1 MICQIFT
8 FIIMQSLCNI
18 FLFCLQ
24 NEPNLRL
31 QGFEQFKWQRR
42 KVWTQMKSR
51 LKETCRKVELWKKD
65 LKKIEGN
72 FGTGVVAYFLF
83 LKWLLFLNI
92 FIFTLIFLFVVLPSI
107 LFASE
112 FTVGCDDVEA
122 EECCSL
128 IYQNQSTQDSLL
140 ILDLIQGSGRI
151 ERTRLFY
158 GFYVNQTFNY
168 QIDGFD
174 LYYNLPLAYI
184 SAAIAYFIISL
195 VAIVKSAAKG
205 FKERLVEG
213 EGQFYQYCNL
223 VFGGWDFCIHN
234 EKSASIKHKAIYN
247 EIKGLLESERLE
259 EERQNRTRQEK
270 IKLILVRILINLI
283 VLVVL
288 CACGVGI
295 YFVFDFS
302 TTKLKE
308 IEGNSTITYISV
320 GDFDNIQ
327 QLILEFLPSLVIVGL
342 NVILPFIFKYL
353 VTFEHYNPVFV
364 IRLTLV
370 RTVFLRLSSLMV
382 LYASLFAK
390 VSCKPEGTDVC
401 ASSECSTP
409 ICWETYVGQQIYKL
423 VLTDFATSIL
433 ITFFINFPRALIAK
447 HINNKFARIIG
458 EQTFDLPKHVLDVIY
473 LQTLCWIGSF
483 FTPLLP
489 LIYIILGVFV
499 FYIKKFACLVNSKP
513 SSTIYRAS
521 RSNSMFMIVLLVS
534 YTVCAIL
541 PIAYVVAELS
551 PSRACGP
558 FRGLE
563 SMWSTVIDAFVLTP
577 SWLQNFIFFLSTA
590 GFAIPV
596 LIILLLLLYYYSA
609 VNSANRHMVTVLKNQ
624 LVLEGHD
631 KQFLLD
637 RLSMFIKQQQE
648 NQKRLRHAEMLRDT
662 ERNASSN

>member
-1 MICQIFT
+1 MWAQ
-8 FIIMQSLCNI
+8 
-18 FLFCLQ
+18 
-24 NEPNLRL
+24 
-31 QGFEQFKWQRR
+31 
-42 KVWTQMKSR
+42 
-51 LKETCRKVELWKKD
+51 LKTRIKESCRKIEIWKRD
-65 LKKIEGN
+65 LKTIEGN
-72 FGTGVVAYFLF
+72 FGTGIVAYFLF

-92 FIFTLIFLFVVLPSI
+92 LIFMFIFIFIVLPSI
-107 LFASE
+107 LFADE
-112 FTVGCDDVEA
+112 FTVACPDVA
-122 EECCSL
+122 GDECCSL
-128 IYQNQSTQDSLL
+128 IYHNQSTQDSLL
-140 ILDLIQGSGRI
+140 ILDLVQGSGRM

-158 GFYVNQTFNY
+158 GFYVNETFEY
-168 QIDGFD
+168 QISNANM
-174 LYYNLPLAYI
+174 YYNFPLAYI
-184 SAAIAYFIISL
+184 FVTVLYFIVSL

-270 IKLILVRILINLI
+270 VKLFLIRILVNLI
-283 VLVVL
+283 VVAVL

-295 YFVFDFS
+295 YFAFDFS

-308 IEGNSTITYISV
+308 IDNINDTLYVSV
-320 GDFDNIQ
+320 GDFHNIE
-327 QLILEFLPSLVIVGL
+327 QLILEFLPSIVIVGL
-342 NVILPFIFKYL
+342 NVIVPFIFKYL
-353 VTFEHYNPVFV
+353 VTFEHYNPLFV
-364 IRLTLV
+364 LRLTLV
-370 RTVFLRLSSLMV
+370 RTIFLRLSSLVV
-382 LYASLFAK
+382 LYASLYSK
-390 VSCKPEGTDVC
+390 VSCTPAETDLC
-401 ASSECSTP
+401 ASSACGTP

-423 VLTDFATSIL
+423 VLTDFATSVL

-447 HINNKFARIIG
+447 HINSKLAKLIG
-458 EQTFDLPKHVLDVIY
+458 EQSFDLPKHVLDVVY
-473 LQTLCWIGSF
+473 LQTLCWVGAF
-483 FTPLLP
+483 FTPILP
-489 LIYIILGVFV
+489 FIYIILGILI

-513 SSTIYRAS
+513 SSVIYRAS

-534 YTVCAIL
+534 YTVCALL
-541 PIAYVVAELS
+541 PVAYVIAEVA

-558 FRGLE
+558 FRHLD

-577 SWLQNFIFFLSTA
+577 SWLQSFIFFLSTA
-590 GFAIPV
+590 GFATPV

-609 VNSANRHMVTVLKNQ
+609 VNSANRHMVSVLKNQ

-648 NQKRLRHAEMLRDT
+648 NQKRLRHAEMMRNA

>member
-1 MICQIFT
+1 
-8 FIIMQSLCNI
+8 
-18 FLFCLQ
+18 
-24 NEPNLRL
+24 
-31 QGFEQFKWQRR
+31 
-42 KVWTQMKSR
+42 MKAG
-51 LKETCRKVELWKKD
+51 LKETCRKVELWKGD

-83 LKWLLFLNI
+83 LKWLLFVNVFIFAFI
-92 FIFTLIFLFVVLPSI
+92 FIFIVLPSI

-112 FTVGCDDVEA
+112 FTAECADVA
-122 EECCSL
+122 EDECCSL
-128 IYQNQSTQDSLL
+128 IYHNQSTQDSSL
-140 ILDLIQGSGRI
+140 ILDLVRGSGSI

-158 GFYVNQTFNY
+158 GFYVNQTFTY
-168 QIDGFD
+168 QIEGLN
-174 LYYNLPLAYI
+174 LYYNFPLAYI
-184 SAAIAYFIISL
+184 SVTVAYFIVSL

-234 EKSASIKHKAIYN
+234 EKSAAIKHKGIYN

-270 IKLILVRILINLI
+270 IQLLLIRILVNLI
-283 VLVVL
+283 VITVL
-288 CACGVGI
+288 CSCGVGI
-295 YFVFDFS
+295 YFAFDFS
-302 TTKLKE
+302 TTKLRE
-308 IEGNSTITYISV
+308 LENVNDTSYISV
-320 GDFDNIQ
+320 TDFNNVE
-327 QLILEFLPSLVIVGL
+327 QLVLEFLPSIAIVGL
-342 NVILPFIFKYL
+342 NIIVPFIFKYL
-353 VTFEHYNPVFV
+353 VTFERYNPLFV

-370 RTVFLRLSSLMV
+370 RTIFLRLSSLMV
-382 LYASLFAK
+382 LYASLYSK
-390 VSCKPEGTDVC
+390 VSCKPADTDVC
-401 ASSECSTP
+401 MSSECGTP
-409 ICWETYVGQQIYKL
+409 ICWETYVGQQFYKL
-423 VLTDFATSIL
+423 VLTDFATNIL
-433 ITFFINFPRALIAK
+433 ITFFINFPRALIAE
-447 HINNKFARIIG
+447 HINSKFAKLIG
-458 EQTFDLPKHVLDVIY
+458 EQTFDLPKHVLDVVY

-489 LIYIILGVFV
+489 FICIILSIVV

-534 YTVCAIL
+534 YAVCGLL
-541 PIAYVVAELS
+541 PIAYVFAELA

-563 SMWSTVIDAFVLTP
+563 SIWSTVVEAFVLTP
-577 SWLQNFIFFLSTA
+577 AWLQSFIFFLSTA

-609 VNSANRHMVTVLKNQ
+609 VNSANRHMVNVLKNQ

-648 NQKRLRHAEMLRDT
+648 NQKRLRHAEMLREA

>member
-1 MICQIFT
+1 MIIS
-8 FIIMQSLCNI
+8 SL
-18 FLFCLQ
+18 FPLQ

-42 KVWTQMKSR
+42 KLWAQMKTR
-51 LKETCRKVELWKKD
+51 LKETCRKIELWKKD

-92 FIFTLIFLFVVLPSI
+92 FIFTLMFIFVVLPSV
-107 LFASE
+107 LFASD
-112 FTVGCDDVEA
+112 FTAECPDVASED
-122 EECCSL
+122 CCFL
-128 IYQNQSTQDSLL
+128 IYYNQSTQDSLF
-140 ILDLIQGSGRI
+140 IVDLVQGSGSI
-151 ERTRLFY
+151 ERTRFFY
-158 GFYVNQTFNY
+158 GFYVNKTFTY
-168 QIDGFD
+168 QINGIN
-174 LYYNLPLAYI
+174 LYYNFPLAYI
-184 SAAIAYFIISL
+184 ATTILYFIISL

-205 FKERLVEG
+205 FKERMVEG

-234 EKSASIKHKAIYN
+234 EKSAAIKHKGIYN

-259 EERQNRTRQEK
+259 EEKQNRTRQEK
-270 IKLILVRILINLI
+270 VKLVLVRVLVNFI
-283 VLVVL
+283 VLGVL
-288 CACGVGI
+288 CSCGVGI

-302 TTKLKE
+302 TKKLKE
-308 IEGNSTITYISV
+308 FENVNETTYIAV
-320 GDFDNIQ
+320 ENFDNIQ
-327 QLILEFLPSLVIVGL
+327 QMVLEFLPSMVIVSL
-342 NVILPFIFKYL
+342 NIIVPFLFKYL
-353 VTFEHYNPVFV
+353 ITFERYSPLFV

-382 LYASLFAK
+382 LYASWYSK
-390 VSCKPEGTDVC
+390 VSCKPADTDTCV
-401 ASSECSTP
+401 SSECSTP
-409 ICWETYVGQQIYKL
+409 LCWETYVGQQIYKL

-433 ITFFINFPRALIAK
+433 ITFFINLPRALIAR
-447 HINNKFARIIG
+447 HINSKFAKLIG
-458 EQTFDLPKHVLDVIY
+458 EQTFDLPKHVLDVVY
-473 LQTLCWIGSF
+473 LQTLCWVGSF

-489 LIYIILGVFV
+489 FIHMILGVLV
-499 FYIKKFACLVNSKP
+499 FYIKKFACLINSKP

-534 YTVCAIL
+534 YTVCALL
-541 PIAYVVAELS
+541 PVAYVIAELA

-563 SMWSTVIDAFVLTP
+563 SMWSTVIDAFILTP
-577 SWLQNFIFFLSTA
+577 SWLQSCIFFLSTA
-590 GFAIPV
+590 GFATPT

-609 VNSANRHMVTVLKNQ
+609 VNSANRHMVNVLKNQ

-637 RLSMFIKQQQE
+637 RLSMFIRQQQE
-648 NQKRLRHAEMLRDT
+648 NQKRLRHAEMLREA

>member
-1 MICQIFT
+1 M
-8 FIIMQSLCNI
+8 
-18 FLFCLQ
+18 
-24 NEPNLRL
+24 
-31 QGFEQFKWQRR
+31 
-42 KVWTQMKSR
+42 
-51 LKETCRKVELWKKD
+51 
-65 LKKIEGN
+65 
-72 FGTGVVAYFLF
+72 
-83 LKWLLFLNI
+83 
-92 FIFTLIFLFVVLPSI
+92 LPSI

-112 FTVGCDDVEA
+112 FNAECPDVAA
-122 EECCSL
+122 ENCCSL
-128 IYQNQSTQDSLL
+128 NYHNQSTQDSLL
-140 ILDLIQGSGRI
+140 ILDLVQGSGSI

-158 GFYVNQTFNY
+158 GFYVNKTFAY
-168 QIDGFD
+168 QIENTSM
-174 LYYNLPLAYI
+174 YYNFPLAYI
-184 SAAIAYFIISL
+184 AATVVYFMVSL

-234 EKSASIKHKAIYN
+234 EKSAAIKHKAIYN

-270 IKLILVRILINLI
+270 IKLIVVRILINLI
-283 VLVVL
+283 VLAVL
-288 CACGVGI
+288 SSCAVGI

-302 TTKLKE
+302 TTKLRE
-308 IEGNSTITYISV
+308 FENANDATYISV
-320 GDFDNIQ
+320 DLDSIQ
-327 QLILEFLPSLVIVGL
+327 QLAFEFLPSLVIVSL
-342 NVILPFIFKYL
+342 NIIVPFIFKYL
-353 VTFEHYNPVFV
+353 VTFERYNPLFV

-370 RTVFLRLSSLMV
+370 RIVFLRLSSLMV
-382 LYASLFAK
+382 LYASLYSK
-390 VSCKPEGTDVC
+390 VSCKPADTDMC
-401 ASSECSTP
+401 TSSECGTP

-423 VLTDFATSIL
+423 VLTDFATNIL
-433 ITFFINFPRALIAK
+433 ITFFINFPRSLIAK
-447 HINNKFARIIG
+447 HINSKFAKIFG
-458 EQTFDLPKHVLDVIY
+458 EQTFDLPKHVLDVVY
-473 LQTLCWIGSF
+473 MQTLCWVGSF

-489 LIYIILGVFV
+489 FIYIIIGFLM

-534 YTVCAIL
+534 YTVCALI
-541 PIAYVVAELS
+541 PIAYVIAELS

-563 SMWSTVIDAFVLTP
+563 SMWSTIVEAFILTP
-577 SWLQNFIFFLSTA
+577 TWIQSFVFFLGTA
-590 GFAIPV
+590 GFAIP
-596 LIILLLLLYYYSA
+596 LMIILLLLLYYYTA
-609 VNSANRHMVTVLKNQ
+609 VNSANRHMVNVLKNQ

-648 NQKRLRHAEMLRDT
+648 SQKRLRHAEMLRDA

>member
-1 MICQIFT
+1 M
-8 FIIMQSLCNI
+8 SN
-18 FLFCLQ
+18 LQ

-42 KVWTQMKSR
+42 KVWAQMKVRMTESF
-51 LKETCRKVELWKKD
+51 KKIELWKRD

-92 FIFTLIFLFVVLPSI
+92 LIFLFIFLFVVLPSI
-107 LFASE
+107 LFADE
-112 FTVGCDDVEA
+112 ITAECPDLEA

-128 IYQNQSTQDSLL
+128 IYHNQSTQDSLF
-140 ILDLIQGSGRI
+140 ILDLVQGSGRM

-158 GFYVNQTFNY
+158 GFYVNQTFSY
-168 QIDGFD
+168 QIDTASM
-174 LYYNLPLAYI
+174 YYNFPLAYI
-184 SAAIAYFIISL
+184 GVTVLYFITSL
-195 VAIVKSAAKG
+195 IAIVKSAAKG

-234 EKSASIKHKAIYN
+234 ERSASIKHKAIYN
-247 EIKGLLESERLE
+247 EIKGLLESEKLE
-259 EERQNRTRQEK
+259 EERQNRTKQEK
-270 IKLILVRILINLI
+270 VKLILVRILVNLI
-283 VLVVL
+283 VLAVL
-288 CACGVGI
+288 CSCAVGI
-295 YFVFDFS
+295 YFVFDYS
-302 TTKLKE
+302 TAKLKE
-308 IEGNSTITYISV
+308 ITNTNNTTYVSV
-320 GDFDNIQ
+320 TDFDNIE
-327 QLILEFLPSLVIVGL
+327 QLVLEFLPSMVIVGL
-342 NVILPFIFKYL
+342 NVIVPFIFKYM
-353 VTFEHYNPVFV
+353 VNFEHYNPVFV

-370 RTVFLRLSSLMV
+370 RTVFLRLSSLVV
-382 LYASLFAK
+382 LYASLYSK
-390 VSCKPEGTDVC
+390 VSCKPDDTDIC
-401 ASSECSTP
+401 SNSECGTP

-423 VLTDFATSIL
+423 VLTDFAINIL

-447 HINNKFARIIG
+447 HINSKFAKLIG
-458 EQTFDLPKHVLDVIY
+458 EQTFDLPKHVLDVVY
-473 LQTLCWIGSF
+473 LQTLCWVGSF
-483 FTPLLP
+483 FAPLLP
-489 LIYIILGVFV
+489 FIYIILGIFV
-499 FYIKKFACLVNSKP
+499 FYIKKFACLMNSKP

-534 YTVCAIL
+534 YTVCALL
-541 PIAYVVAELS
+541 PIAYVVAEIS

-558 FRGLE
+558 FRGLD
-563 SMWSTVIDAFVLTP
+563 TVWLTVVEAFVLTP
-577 SWLQNFIFFLSTA
+577 NWLQNFISFLSTA
-590 GFAIPV
+590 GFAVPV
-596 LIILLLLLYYYSA
+596 LIILLLSLYYYSA

-648 NQKRLRHAEMLRDT
+648 NQKRLRHTEMIRDA

>member
-1 MICQIFT
+1 MWAQLKI
-8 FIIMQSLCNI
+8 
-18 FLFCLQ
+18 
-24 NEPNLRL
+24 
-31 QGFEQFKWQRR
+31 
-42 KVWTQMKSR
+42 R
-51 LKETCRKVELWKKD
+51 LKESYRKVELWKKD
-65 LKKIEGN
+65 LKTIEGN

-83 LKWLLFLNI
+83 LKWLVFLNSFI
-92 FIFTLIFLFVVLPSI
+92 FILMFLFIVLPSI

-112 FTVGCDDVEA
+112 FNADCQDEVAT

-128 IYQNQSTQDSLL
+128 IYHNQSIQDSLL
-140 ILDLIQGSGRI
+140 IVDLIQGSGRI

-158 GFYVNQTFNY
+158 GFYVNETFNY
-168 QIDGFD
+168 QIDGLN
-174 LYYNLPLAYI
+174 LYYNFSLAYI
-184 SAAIAYFIISL
+184 STAVLYLLVSL
-195 VAIVKSAAKG
+195 AAIVKSGAKG

-234 EKSASIKHKAIYN
+234 EKSAAIKHKAIYN
-247 EIKGLLESERLE
+247 EIKGLLESDRLE
-259 EERQNRTRQEK
+259 EEKQNRTRQEK
-270 IKLILVRILINLI
+270 IKLILTRVLVNLI
-283 VLVVL
+283 ALTVL
-288 CACGVGI
+288 CSCGVGI

-308 IEGNSTITYISV
+308 LENANNTVYISV

-327 QLILEFLPSLVIVGL
+327 QMVFEFLPSLVIVSL
-342 NVILPFIFKYL
+342 NVIVPFVFKYL
-353 VTFEHYNPVFV
+353 ITFEHYTPVFV

-370 RTVFLRLSSLMV
+370 RTVFLRLSSLVV
-382 LYASLFAK
+382 LYASLYTK
-390 VSCKPEGTDVC
+390 VSCKPEDTDVC
-401 ASSECSTP
+401 SSSECNTP

-423 VLTDFATSIL
+423 VLTDFATNIL
-433 ITFFINFPRALIAK
+433 ITFFINFPRALLAK
-447 HINNKFARIIG
+447 HINTKFARIIG

-473 LQTLCWIGSF
+473 LQTLCWVGSF

-489 LIYIILGVFV
+489 FICIVLGILL

-513 SSTIYRAS
+513 SSIIYRAS

-534 YTVCAIL
+534 YTVCALL
-541 PIAYVVAELS
+541 PIAYVIAELS

-563 SMWSTVIDAFVLTP
+563 TMWTTVIEAFMLTP
-577 SWLQNFIFFLSTA
+577 SWFQNFIFFISTA

-596 LIILLLLLYYYSA
+596 LIILLLLWYYYSA
-609 VNSANRHMVTVLKNQ
+609 VNSANRHMVNVLKNQ

-648 NQKRLRHAEMLRDT
+648 NQKRLRHAEMMRDA